1 MALTLKK
8 FTDFILSFAVAVADS
23 TPSVISTPQLTKDMA
38 PSVKVEMSE
47 VINKTPTI
55 VSPAHISPTVTST
68 STTPVMMPQTSALP
82 SSKAKK
88 RKADT
93 TTPGNLPSEQ
103 PPVSKAAKI
112 PARRGSTRP
121 IKKPIRELP
130 ELPNQVI
137 NRIYTGKMLM
147 KKSLYS

>member
-1 MALTLKK
+1 MYYLY
-8 FTDFILSFAVAVADS
+8 AVAVADS
-23 TPSVISTPQLTKDMA
+23 TPSVISTPQLTKDVA
-38 PSVKVEMSE
+38 PVKVEMPT
-47 VINKTPTI
+47 VVNQTPTI
-55 VSPAHISPTVTST
+55 VSPPHNSAAVTST
-68 STTPVMMPQTSALP
+68 STTPAVIPQASAVP

-121 IKKPIRELP
+121 IKKPTRDLP

-137 NRIYTGKMLM
+137 VFNKIDTFHKEVSDLLINAIF
-147 KKSLYS
+147 SLL